1 MIKIAFT
8 GGGTGGHIYPGLA
21 VASELKRQL
30 ESEGVVDCKLFWI
43 GSSSG
48 ADKNIVEK
56 AGIEFFGIPSG
67 KLRRYF
73 SFKTIADFF
82 KIIAGFFAA
91 RKILKKQRPC
101 LLFSKGGFV
110 SVPPCAAAASLNI
123 PVFTHESDF
132 SPGLATK
139 INASFAARAARGTDA
154 SGKILTAY
162 EETAAFFPE
171 KIRSLVTVSGNP
183 VRDIFKNADAAKGR
197 AFLNLKDDA
206 RILLVLGGS
215 QGAKEINELV
225 RASLAGLT
233 ETFTVIHQTGPK
245 QQWDLPCTERY
256 KHFPFIGEE
265 LPNIMAA
272 AELVLSRSGAGIWEC
287 AFLGKP
293 MILIPLGGG
302 SRGDQAENARFF
314 HEAGS
319 ALVLSGE
326 DANSKNLLRAINAL
340 AQNHGKR
347 NVMAAASLKI
357 GKREGSGVIA
367 RILRE
372 EAFRLTGAEK

>member
-1 MIKIAFT
+1 MMNIAFT

-21 VASELKRQL
+21 VASELKHQL
-30 ESEGVVDCKLFWI
+30 ESEGISDCKLFWI

-48 ADKNIVEK
+48 ADREIVEK
-56 AGIEFFGIPSG
+56 AEIEFLGIPSG

-73 SFKTIADFF
+73 SFKNITDFF
-82 KIIAGFFAA
+82 KIVAGFFAA
-91 RKILKKQRPC
+91 RKILKKQNPC

-139 INASFAARAARGTDA
+139 INARFVIRQST
-154 SGKILTAY
+154 GKIFTAY
-162 EETAAFFPE
+162 KETADFFPE
-171 KIRSLVTVSGNP
+171 QTRSRVMFSGNP
-183 VRDIFKNADAAKGR
+183 VRDIFRNADAAKGR
-197 AFLNLKDDA
+197 AFLNLGDEA

-215 QGAKEINELV
+215 QGAKEVNELV
-225 RASLAGLT
+225 RESLAGLT
-233 ETFTVIHQTGPK
+233 KKFIVIHQTGPK
-245 QQWDLPCTERY
+245 HKWDLPDTERY

-265 LPNIMAA
+265 LPHIMAA
-272 AELVLSRSGAGIWEC
+272 AEIVISRSGAGIWEC

-314 HEAGS
+314 QEAG
-319 ALVLSGE
+319 AAIVFSGE
-326 DANSKNLLRAINAL
+326 DANSKNLLRAIDSL
-340 AQNHGKR
+340 EQNHSKR
-347 NVMAAASLKI
+347 AVMAAASLKI
-357 GKREGSGVIA
+357 GKQEGAGIIA
-367 RILRE
+367 RTLCE
-372 EAFRLTGAEK
+372 EALNTKRIEF